1 MSVVDTILKTVGY
14 RTTDPSVI
22 RSQDGALRGDVGAAA
37 PPSERCPLTGPLP
50 PSTRLP

>member
-22 RSQDGALRGDVGAAA
+22 RSQDGALRWDVGAAA
-37 PPSERCPLTGPLP
+37 PPSKRRPLTGTLP
-50 PSTRLP
+50 RSTGLP